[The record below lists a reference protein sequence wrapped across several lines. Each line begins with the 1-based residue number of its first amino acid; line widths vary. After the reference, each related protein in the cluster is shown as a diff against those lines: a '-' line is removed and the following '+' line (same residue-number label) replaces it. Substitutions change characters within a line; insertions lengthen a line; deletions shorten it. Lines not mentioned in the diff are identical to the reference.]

1 MPTLV
6 QAWSAQF
13 AGSLRQL
20 RSTAA
25 RDQAAAQTKNATT
38 AGVWS
43 YMGACRPSPM
53 PLDAF
58 GPAGNWKDRL
68 VREFEPRSFLMSRAE
83 ILGNPMMRQMY
94 EPMSDGH
101 QIVRQ
106 MNLDIDAFSPQPTD
120 FQRMLIGFT
129 IELSAPRIYGREW
142 RTHQLSI
149 KRVNGWTE
157 SYHGI
162 GAVMTGRKE
171 GKSTGLAMVTTIALF
186 NLASAKIALFSKTLQ
201 QARIILGMAKELAQ
215 NHGRTA
221 EFKIETNADQIK
233 VTHLATGNVRLCT
246 AYSGS
251 ADVSCLFVFVKRGCH
266 PFVCCLFCKK

>member
-6 QAWSAQF
+6 QTWGARLADSFQ
-13 AGSLRQL
+13 QL
-20 RSTAA
+20 KEAAA
-25 RDQAAAQTKNATT
+25 RDQAAAAHKNTT
-38 AGVWS
+38 AAGVWE
-43 YMGACRPSPM
+43 YMGACRPSPT
-53 PLDAF
+53 PLGAF
-58 GPAGNWKDRL
+58 DVAGNWRERQM
-68 VREFEPRSFLMSRAE
+68 REFEPRSFLMSRAE

-120 FQRMLIGFT
+120 FQRQLIDFT
-129 IELSAPRIYGREW
+129 IQLAAPRIYGREW
-142 RTHQLSI
+142 RTHQLAI

-186 NLASAKIALFSKTLQ
+186 NLPSAKIALFSKTLQ
-201 QARIILGMAKELAQ
+201 QARIILGMSKELAQ

-221 EFKIETNADQIK
+221 DFKIETNADQIK

-251 ADVSCLFVFVKRGCH
+251 ADVSLLFFVFLGVPFVCLFV
-266 PFVCCLFCKK
+266 